1 MEKRHWGSELKIDIR
16 GTLLFIGRRFKPF
29 IQDRKANLFFYLHP
43 ETAVSGDLTLSAV
56 APIIRGMSR
65 SLGIDTKR

>member
-1 MEKRHWGSELKIDIR
+1 MFFQKQRLDKINWGSDLKIDIR

-43 ETAVSGDLTLSAV
+43 ETALGGDLTLFFEA
-56 APIIRGMSR
+56 A
-65 SLGIDTKR
+65 